1 MAKVIIHETP
11 VDLSLA
17 RIQRQLQKS
26 PEERFHDLLRLNKF
40 AQKMSGGKTLGLPKG
55 KGIIIRKKNIP
66 KD

>member
-11 VDLSLA
+11 VDLSLE
-17 RIQRQLQKS
+17 RMQRHLEKS

-40 AQKMSGGKTLGLPKG
+40 AQKMSGGKTVGLPQG
-55 KGIIIRKKNIP
+55 KGIIIRKKNIT

>member
-11 VDLSLA
+11 VDLSRE
-17 RIQRQLQKS
+17 RIQRHLEKS
-26 PEERFHDLLRLNKF
+26 PGERFHELQRLNKLT
-40 AQKMSGGKTLGLPKG
+40 QKISGGKTIGLPQG